1 MKKILAIAALSVLPC
16 LSQAQVVFSDNF
28 NANGALG
35 LNNTPAGWTV
45 TNGTVDVVGGSGT
58 GSPWV
63 GLCGGG
69 SVCIDLDGSTN
80 NAGELSRSFAA
91 IAGNTYTATFALAGN
106 QRNYP
111 TDNLLVS
118 FGTASQTFNLASNA
132 AWNTYSLSFIASA
145 NTNYNLTFNNAG
157 GDNVG
162 IVLDNVNVLVSAV
175 PEPETYAMLLAGLGL
190 MGTIARRRKA
200 KQA

>member
-16 LSQAQVVFSDNF
+16 LSQAAVVFSDNF
-28 NANGALG
+28 NADGALG
-35 LNNTPAGWTV
+35 LNSTPTGWTV
-45 TNGTVDVVGGSGT
+45 SNGTVDVVGGT
-58 GSPWV
+58 GSGAPWV

-80 NAGELSRSFAA
+80 NAGELSRSFAGV
-91 IAGNTYTATFALAGN
+91 AGNTYIATFALAGN

-111 TDNLLVS
+111 ADNLVVS
-118 FGTASQTFNLASNA
+118 FGTASQTFSLASNV
-132 AWNTYSLSFIASA
+132 AWNIYSLSFTAST
-145 NTNYNLTFNNAG
+145 NTNYTLNFNNAG

-162 IVLDNVNVLVSAV
+162 IVLDNVSVSAV

-190 MGTIARRRKA
+190 MGTIARRRKSN
-200 KQA
+200 QA